1 MDTPTVRKMDKI
13 RSEKDE
19 DLVFL
24 GPGVTN
30 QEMDL
35 EFKRLYDSLIAYKNN
50 VFHLVDTICTDC
62 DEKDRLALNITQR
75 DTTLVQQLVAKECAQ
90 RSMMR
95 SVKRNSVL
103 EELPTERESEPTVQK
118 ILQTR
123 SAVLN
128 ESAQAEGG
136 N

>member
-1 MDTPTVRKMDKI
+1 MAKI
-13 RSEKDE
+13 RSEDTE
-19 DLVFL
+19 NLVFL

-30 QEMDL
+30 QEMDM
-35 EFKRLYDSLIAYKNN
+35 EFKKLYDSLIAYKNN

-62 DEKDRLALNITQR
+62 DERDRLALNIVER
-75 DTTLVQQLVAKECAQ
+75 DSTLVQQLVAKECSK
-90 RSMMR
+90 RSMRR
-95 SVKRNSVL
+95 SVKKSSVQD
-103 EELPTERESEPTVQK
+103 ELHNEKKSEPTVQK
-118 ILQTR
+118 ILQMR